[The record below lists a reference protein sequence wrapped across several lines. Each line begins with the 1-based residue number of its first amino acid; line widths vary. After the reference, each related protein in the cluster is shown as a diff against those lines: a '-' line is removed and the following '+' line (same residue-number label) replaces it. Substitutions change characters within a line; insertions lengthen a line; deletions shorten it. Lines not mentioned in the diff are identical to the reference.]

1 MEFFNPH
8 LYDLANPE
16 LWVAVGL
23 ALFFIIIVVAKVPA
37 LIAGALDE
45 KAAKIKTDLDEAARL
60 RAEAQ
65 AMLAELKTQRVE
77 AEAQA
82 KAMLKAAEEE
92 AQRLAVEAEARLA
105 ESIARRETMAERRIA
120 QAEANATAEVK
131 AAAAEQAVAVAERIL
146 AARLASG
153 AEDPLLDQAIGQIGG
168 RLN

>member
-1 MEFFNPH
+1 MELFNPH

-16 LWVAVGL
+16 LWVLIGL
-23 ALFFIIIVVAKVPA
+23 VIFFGIIVIAKVPG
-37 LIAGALDE
+37 LIAGVLDA
-45 KAAKIKTDLDEAARL
+45 KAAKIQSDLDEAARL

-65 AMLAELKTQRVE
+65 ALLADLKAQRVA

-82 KAMLKAAEEE
+82 KAMLEAAEDE
-92 AQRLAVEAEARLA
+92 ARQLAVEAEARLA

-120 QAEANATAEVK
+120 QAEANAAAEVK
-131 AAAAEQAVAVAERIL
+131 AAAAEQAVAAAERIL

-153 AEDPLLDQAIGQIGG
+153 SADPLLDQAIGQIDS

>member
-8 LYDLANPE
+8 LYSLDNPE

-23 ALFFIIIVVAKVPA
+23 IIFFGIVMAAGVPK
-37 LIAGALDE
+37 LVAGALDA
-45 KAAKIKTDLDEAARL
+45 KGAKIQSDLDEAARL
-60 RAEAQ
+60 RTEAQ
-65 AMLAELKTQRVE
+65 AMLEKLRGERVE

-92 AQRLAVEAEARLA
+92 AERLQIEAEARLA
-105 ESIARRETMAERRIA
+105 ESIARREALAERRIA
-120 QAEANATAEVK
+120 QAEAQATAEVK
-131 AAAAEQAVAVAERIL
+131 AAAADQAAAAAERVL

-153 AEDPLLDQAIGQIGG
+153 AADPLLEKAIGQIGP